1 MKCLRYRLEFGIP
14 LIVYSILVYVS
25 ITILN
30 AGKVHGAERLAV
42 AMLPLLAPPLM
53 AWAVVRQLRRL
64 DELQRR
70 IQLEALA
77 LSFMVT
83 ALVTLSYGFLE
94 NVGFPALNM
103 VWVWPLMG
111 SFWIIGLLI
120 GRWRYRV

>member
-111 SFWIIGLLI
+111 SFWIIGLLV
-120 GRWRYRV
+120 GRWRYRE